1 MIAYYVLKRNDVKLF
16 QIGTDGNVNLWTYSW
31 ISDTILHF
39 KKTQKMFFCEYLLCT
54 WSLDFELSHTE
65 EKHG

>member
-1 MIAYYVLKRNDVKLF
+1 M